1 MPDFKT
7 LTLFNSQKEKRSC
20 KYHVNFIIMF
30 YLRVYK
36 SSDSKIKVKAKLK
49 SGFGFL
55 HLWIIVMKYIWF
67 CFKTM
72 FEKTTKEQNA
82 TPNPDVIIIFRLDRG

>member
-20 KYHVNFIIMF
+20 KYHVNLIIMF

-55 HLWIIVMKYIWF
+55 HL
-67 CFKTM
+67 
-72 FEKTTKEQNA
+72 
-82 TPNPDVIIIFRLDRG
+82 